1 MLSPKLLQ
9 ILRSKS
15 TLTEE
20 QIGLLS
26 DREGWQWIYK
36 NFPPNKQ
43 RRRTAGA
50 AICFT
55 GFGVIEKAEFSSQA
69 TAAGLHVVG
78 SVTKELVYLCFG
90 DNPGEAKLQKA
101 QAQNVQ
107 LLDRLQFLALLET
120 GELP

>member
-1 MLSPKLLQ
+1 MPSQKLLQ

-26 DREGWQWIYK
+26 EQEGWQWIYK
-36 NFPPNKQ
+36 NFPPNRQ
-43 RRRTAGA
+43 RRRATGA

-55 GFGVIEKAEFSSQA
+55 GFRVIEKAEFSSQA
-69 TAAGLHVVG
+69 AAAGLHVVG
-78 SVTKELVYLCFG
+78 SVTKDLVYLCVG
-90 DNPGEAKLQKA
+90 DDPGAAKLQKA
-101 QAQNVQ
+101 HAQNVQ